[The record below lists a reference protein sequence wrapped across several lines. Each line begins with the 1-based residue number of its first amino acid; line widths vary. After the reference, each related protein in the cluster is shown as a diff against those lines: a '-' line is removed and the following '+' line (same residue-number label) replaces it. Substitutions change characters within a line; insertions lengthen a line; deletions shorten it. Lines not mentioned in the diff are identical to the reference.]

1 MTGSSIRSSTLTQ
14 VLLPR
19 HILAH
24 CGLFA
29 LMLLFAAGVL
39 SCSNSTDFHGPRAIV
54 AAVDVCEY
62 CHMTPDD
69 HSLAAQWV
77 DLNGKTYVFDEP
89 GCLIAWLDSNTD
101 TKGTAYF
108 GVNGSDDWVPESEAW
123 FVKDGRPTSMGFNVV
138 AYPSRSDAE
147 RALSMAT
154 GNTGTTQPAVPGA
167 RIMQWAV
174 LRSEGAGNVHM
185 H

>member
-19 HILAH
+19 HILTH
-24 CGLFA
+24 SGLFA
-29 LMLLFAAGVL
+29 LMLLFAAGAV
-39 SCSNSTDFHGPRAIV
+39 SCGNSTDSHGPRAIV

-108 GVNGSDDWVPESEAW
+108 GVNGSDDWD
-123 FVKDGRPTSMGFNVV
+123 K
-138 AYPSRSDAE
+138 
-147 RALSMAT
+147 L
-154 GNTGTTQPAVPGA
+154 Q
-167 RIMQWAV
+167 
-174 LRSEGAGNVHM
+174 H
-185 H
+185 